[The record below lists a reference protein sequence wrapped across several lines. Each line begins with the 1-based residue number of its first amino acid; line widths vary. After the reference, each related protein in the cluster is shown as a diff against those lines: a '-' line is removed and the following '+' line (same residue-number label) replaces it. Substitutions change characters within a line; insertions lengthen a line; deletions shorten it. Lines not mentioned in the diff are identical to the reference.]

1 MLESIS
7 STKICRISCENPL
20 SPPENIARI
29 GFRKSKVVANPKTP
43 QIISVANTVPK
54 TFKARSLLPPPIF
67 CRIIAAP
74 PSPILPA
81 GTVDTELILLETPS
95 APTVCVPYS
104 TPSELTITLPALKA
118 NFSAMIGR
126 EIWKILCK
134 NAGHRVM

>member
-81 GTVDTELILLETPS
+81 GTVDLFHQNLPLGRSSIFQTHIQAIYVFHTYLSLPFILRAATCS
-95 APTVCVPYS
+95 Q
-104 TPSELTITLPALKA
+104 LPRKSSCL
-118 NFSAMIGR
+118 R
-126 EIWKILCK
+126 
-134 NAGHRVM
+134 R